1 MIGDG
6 SMYRLTVYMNDGEKM
21 VDEIEDEDGLR
32 ESVESSVN
40 DLENR
45 EIKSFVVSRVSSGKG
60 YEKPFWEKG
69 N

>member
-1 MIGDG
+1 
-6 SMYRLTVYMNDGEKM
+6 MYRLTIYLNDGEKT
-21 VDEIEDEDGLR
+21 VDEFEDEDELR
-32 ESVESSVN
+32 ENVESSVN

-45 EIKSFVVSRVSSGKG
+45 EIKSFVVSRVSGKT

>member
-1 MIGDG
+1 
-6 SMYRLTVYMNDGEKM
+6 MYRLTIYANDGEKT
-21 VDEIEDEDGLR
+21 VDEFEDEDELR
-32 ESVESSVN
+32 EQVESSVN

-45 EIKSFVVSRVSSGKG
+45 EIKSFVVSRVSGRT

>member
-1 MIGDG
+1 
-6 SMYRLTVYMNDGEKM
+6 MYRLTVYMNDGEKT
-21 VDEIEDEDGLR
+21 VDEFEDEDELR
-32 ESVESSVN
+32 EQVESSVN

-45 EIKSFVVSRVSSGKG
+45 EIKSFVVSRVSGKS